1 MNKKKSLW
9 AILDLIFLI
18 VFNVVFFVVS
28 GTTHET
34 SVWISYGFIHF
45 SYIMLLITPFLIRKS
60 NSAAVFGF
68 TLYSISSSYFFL
80 SFVVGVIFILVHPDT
95 YKWSLII
102 QVIIAGFY
110 AIMLLSHMI
119 ANEYTA
125 DSVEK
130 HEVELRY
137 VKDSAA
143 HVKHIMDN
151 TTDRQLKKRLE
162 NVYDI
167 LHASPIKS
175 SSAVREY
182 EETVMS
188 LIDVLENNV
197 NRNDDVVTVTTIEKI
212 VRNANERNRRLK
224 YGR

>member
-9 AILDLIFLI
+9 PILDLIFLL
-18 VFNVVFFVVS
+18 VFNVVFFIAG

-34 SVWISYGFIHF
+34 SAWISYGFIHF
-45 SYIMLLITPFLIRKS
+45 SYIMLLSTPFLIRKS
-60 NSAAVFGF
+60 SSAIVFGF
-68 TLYSISSSYFFL
+68 PLYSISSSYFFL
-80 SFVVGVIFILVHPDT
+80 SFIVGLIFILADPDT

-119 ANEYTA
+119 ANEHTA

-130 HEVELRY
+130 HEAELRY

-143 HVKHIMDN
+143 HVKYIMDN
-151 TTDRQLKKRLE
+151 VTDRQLIKRLE
-162 NVYDI
+162 NMYDI
-167 LHASPIKS
+167 LHASPVKS

-197 NRNDDVVTVTTIEKI
+197 NRNDDVATVTTIDKI
-212 VRNANERNRRLK
+212 VGNANERNQRLK